1 MRISAFSIAAS
12 VVLLFGCASAPPA
25 PTPKPTAETKA
36 IPLILEKNEGEQRT
50 WRVFP
55 GEPKPFGTFI
65 LKVDPQSGASEHLVF
80 GTETLGPG
88 EPIETHKHLNAD
100 EILFLET
107 GTTRVHLGDEVRV
120 VHGGS
125 TVFIPAG
132 TWVSLSNIGRDPLK
146 LAFVFSSP
154 GFERFMR
161 AESVRPGEKYTPI
174 SKAEDVEIQKRL
186 NVVIYK

>member
-1 MRISAFSIAAS
+1 MKCIGFSTAVCAVIVYGCIGGPPASTPQSTAAS
-12 VVLLFGCASAPPA
+12 NAV
-25 PTPKPTAETKA
+25 
-36 IPLILEKNEGEQRT
+36 PLILEKNEGEQRI

-55 GEPKPFGTFI
+55 GEPKPFGTFM
-65 LKVDPQSGASEHLVF
+65 LKVDPQNGASEHLVF

-107 GTTRVHLGDEVRV
+107 GTTRVHLGNMVRV
-120 VHGGS
+120 VHAGA

-132 TWVSLSNIGRDPLK
+132 TWVSLSNIGHDNLN
-146 LAFVFSSP
+146 LVYVFSAP
-154 GFERFMR
+154 GFEKFMR
-161 AESVRPGEKYTPI
+161 AESIRPGEKYTPI
-174 SKAEDVEIQKRL
+174 SKAEDDQIQRQL

>member
-1 MRISAFSIAAS
+1 MKTISFSIAVS
-12 VVLLFGCASAPPA
+12 VLLVCGCSGAPPA
-25 PTPKPTAETKA
+25 PAPQPPPESKA
-36 IPLILEKNEGEQRT
+36 IPLILEKNEGEQRI

-55 GEPKPFGTFI
+55 GEPKPYSTFI
-65 LKVDPQSGASEHLVF
+65 LKVDPQDGASEHLVF

-107 GTTRVHLGDEVRV
+107 GTTRVHLGNQVRV
-120 VHGGS
+120 VHGGA

-132 TWVSLSNIGRDPLK
+132 TWVSLSNIGHEPLK

-154 GFERFMR
+154 GFEKFMR

-174 SKAEDVEIQKRL
+174 SKTEDDQIQKQL